1 MEVKEE
7 KDIEI
12 KPDYLRASIE
22 LEVTDQEFEEEIVND
37 KKIEIANILGVKED
51 EIGERDHH
59 KERYKYMFELG
70 DSMEV
75 GMLGPK
81 NARGIP
87 TCSIHLKGQGCRDFE
102 TRNPNKSFVEL
113 LRELKYGQNAI
124 FSRIDTA
131 IDIYKKEILD
141 MEYLESKL
149 KKKQFIS
156 SFKKKYY
163 KKHGCPEEGESIE
176 MGGRDSPCQLV
187 FYDKLLEQKAKRH
200 DVDKDYW
207 LRCELR
213 FRHEKADQFVTELI
227 AAYDGKLKGINKIG
241 MPAVETYIK
250 SVLLGILDIKEDNN
264 YDMEHQYLVSTDSK
278 WANFTGTQKWSVD
291 ATGRKETSWNKKEDV
306 MSHSLPSYLL
316 TKYMIAGCNPYQF
329 TTAMVDVLY
338 KAITKFEEKKNRKA
352 VNIYLRENGLP
363 PLDDETYLKL
373 KEKITEDYEERRL
386 PF

>member
-7 KDIEI
+7 KNIEI

-37 KKIEIANILGVKED
+37 KKIEIANLLGVNED

-131 IDIYKKEILD
+131 IDIYNKEILD

-227 AAYDGKLKGINKIG
+227 AAYDGKLKSINKIG
-241 MPAVETYIK
+241 MPAVEAYIK

-264 YDMEHQYLVSTDSK
+264 YDMEHQYLVNTDSK

-338 KAITKFEEKKNRKA
+338 KAITRFEEKKNRKA
-352 VNIYLRENGLP
+352 VNIYLRENGLQ

-373 KEKITEDYEERRL
+373 KEKIKEDYEERRL

>member
-37 KKIEIANILGVKED
+37 KKIEIANLLGVKED

-70 DSMEV
+70 DSMEI

-241 MPAVETYIK
+241 MPAVEAYIK

-278 WANFTGTQKWSVD
+278 WASFTGTQKWSVD

-373 KEKITEDYEERRL
+373 KEKIKEDYEERRL

>member
-37 KKIEIANILGVKED
+37 KKIEIANLLGVNED

-70 DSMEV
+70 DSMEI

-102 TRNPNKSFVEL
+102 TRNPNKNFVEL
-113 LRELKYGQNAI
+113 LRELKYGQNAT

-241 MPAVETYIK
+241 MPAVEAYIK

-264 YDMEHQYLVSTDSK
+264 YDMEHQYLVNTDSK
-278 WANFTGTQKWSVD
+278 WANFTGTKKWSID

-373 KEKITEDYEERRL
+373 KEKIKEDYEERRL
-386 PF
+386 KF

>member
-1 MEVKEE
+1 ME
-7 KDIEI
+7 I
-12 KPDYLRASIE
+12 
-22 LEVTDQEFEEEIVND
+22 
-37 KKIEIANILGVKED
+37 
-51 EIGERDHH
+51 
-59 KERYKYMFELG
+59 
-70 DSMEV
+70 

-102 TRNPNKSFVEL
+102 IRNPNKSFVQL
-113 LRELKYGQNAI
+113 LRELKYGENAT

-213 FRHEKADQFVTELI
+213 FRHEKADQFATELI

-241 MPAVETYIK
+241 MPAVEAYIK

-278 WANFTGTQKWSVD
+278 WANFTGTQKWSID

-373 KEKITEDYEERRL
+373 KEKIKEDYEESENQDRCAYYTGLRRICL
-386 PF
+386 FKFAWKLRYNKRQRSFKA

>member
-37 KKIEIANILGVKED
+37 KKIEIANLLGVNED

-59 KERYKYMFELG
+59 KERYKYMFEFG

-102 TRNPNKSFVEL
+102 TRNLDKSFVEL
-113 LRELKYGQNAI
+113 LRELKYGENAT

-131 IDIYKKEILD
+131 IDIYNKEILD

-176 MGGRDSPCQLV
+176 MGSRDSPSHLV
-187 FYDKLLEQKAKRH
+187 FYDKLLEQKAKH
-200 DVDKDYW
+200 HEVDKDYW

-213 FRHEKADQFVTELI
+213 FKHEKADQFVTELI

-241 MPAVETYIK
+241 DAAIEEYIK

-264 YDMEHQYLVSTDSK
+264 YDLEHQYLVNTDPK
-278 WANFTGTQKWSVD
+278 WQAFTGSQKWNID
-291 ATGRKETSWNKKEDV
+291 ATGRKETSWIKKEEV

-316 TKYMIAGCNPYQF
+316 TKYMLAGCNPYQF

-338 KAITKFEEKKNRKA
+338 NSLNKFAEKKNRKA
-352 VNIYLRENGLP
+352 INIYLRENGLP
-363 PLDDETYLKL
+363 PLDDEQFKIL
-373 KEKITEDYEERRL
+373 KEKLKEDYEERRL
-386 PF
+386 TF

>member
-7 KDIEI
+7 KNIEI

-37 KKIEIANILGVKED
+37 KKIEIANLLGVKED

-163 KKHGCPEEGESIE
+163 KKHGCLEEGESIE

-227 AAYDGKLKGINKIG
+227 AAYDGKLKGINNIG
-241 MPAVETYIK
+241 MSAVEAYIK

-278 WANFTGTQKWSVD
+278 WVSFTGTQKWNID

-373 KEKITEDYEERRL
+373 KEKIKEDYEERRL

>member
-37 KKIEIANILGVKED
+37 KKIEIANLLGVNED

>member
-37 KKIEIANILGVKED
+37 KKIEIANLLGVNED

-70 DSMEV
+70 DSMEI

-227 AAYDGKLKGINKIG
+227 AAYDGKLKGINNIG
-241 MPAVETYIK
+241 MLAVEAYIK

-264 YDMEHQYLVSTDSK
+264 YDMEHQYLVNTDSK

-373 KEKITEDYEERRL
+373 KEKIKEDYEERRL
-386 PF
+386 TF

>member
-22 LEVTDQEFEEEIVND
+22 LEVTDQEFEEEIVTD
-37 KKIEIANILGVKED
+37 KKIEIANLLGVKED

-70 DSMEV
+70 DSMEI

-241 MPAVETYIK
+241 MPAVEAYIK

-264 YDMEHQYLVSTDSK
+264 YDMEHQYLVNTDSK
-278 WANFTGTQKWSVD
+278 WASFTGTQKWSVD

-373 KEKITEDYEERRL
+373 KEKIKEDYEERRL

>member
-7 KDIEI
+7 KNIEI

-37 KKIEIANILGVKED
+37 KKIEIANLLGVNED

-131 IDIYKKEILD
+131 IDIYNKEILD

-241 MPAVETYIK
+241 MPAVEAYIK

-264 YDMEHQYLVSTDSK
+264 YDMEHQYIVNTDSK
-278 WANFTGTQKWSVD
+278 WANFTGTQKWNID

-338 KAITKFEEKKNRKA
+338 KAITRFEEKKNRKA
-352 VNIYLRENGLP
+352 VNIYLRENGLQ

-373 KEKITEDYEERRL
+373 KEKIKEDYEERRL

>member
-37 KKIEIANILGVKED
+37 KKIEIANLLGVNED

-70 DSMEV
+70 DSMEI

-113 LRELKYGQNAI
+113 LKELKYGQNAI

-131 IDIYKKEILD
+131 IDIYNKEILD

-227 AAYDGKLKGINKIG
+227 AAYDGKLKGINTIG
-241 MPAVETYIK
+241 MPAVEAYIK

-264 YDMEHQYLVSTDSK
+264 YDMDHQYLVNTDSR

-373 KEKITEDYEERRL
+373 KEKIKEDYEERRL

>member
-37 KKIEIANILGVKED
+37 KKIEIANLLGVNED

-241 MPAVETYIK
+241 MPAVEAYIK
-250 SVLLGILDIKEDNN
+250 SVLSGILDIKEDNN
-264 YDMEHQYLVSTDSK
+264 YDMDHQYIVNTDSK
-278 WANFTGTQKWSVD
+278 WASFTGTKKWNVD

-373 KEKITEDYEERRL
+373 KEKIKEDYEERRL

>member
-12 KPDYLRASIE
+12 KPDYLRASNE
-22 LEVTDQEFEEEIVND
+22 LDISDIEFEEEIVNE
-37 KKIEIANILGVKED
+37 KKLEMAKALGVIED

-59 KERYKYMFELG
+59 KERYKYMFEYG
-70 DSMEV
+70 DSMEY

-81 NARGIP
+81 NARGIR
-87 TCSIHLKGQGCRDFE
+87 TCSIHLKGTGCRDYE
-102 TRNPNKSFVEL
+102 TRNPNKSFIDL
-113 LRELKYGQNAI
+113 LRYLKYDLNAN
-124 FSRIDTA
+124 FTRIDTA
-131 IDIYKKEILD
+131 IDIYNKDILD
-141 MEYLESKL
+141 MEYIESKL

-176 MGGRDSPCQLV
+176 MGSRDSPCHLV
-187 FYDKLLEQKAKRH
+187 FYDKLLEQKAKHH

-213 FRHEKADQFVTELI
+213 FKHEKADQFVTELI

-241 MPAVETYIK
+241 KDGVEAYIK
-250 SVLLGILDIKEDNN
+250 SVLLGTLDIKEDNN
-264 YDMEHQYLVSTDSK
+264 YDMDHQYLVNTDPK
-278 WANFTGTQKWSVD
+278 WAKFTGNQKWSVD

-329 TTAMVDVLY
+329 TTYMVDALY
-338 KAITKFEEKKNRKA
+338 KSLSKFEEKKNRKA
-352 VNIYLRENGLP
+352 INIYLRENGLP
-363 PLDDETYLKL
+363 PLDDDIFQKL
-373 KEKITEDYEERRL
+373 KEKVKEDYEERRL

>member
-37 KKIEIANILGVKED
+37 KKIEIANILGVNED

-70 DSMEV
+70 DSMEI

-87 TCSIHLKGQGCRDFE
+87 TCSIHLKGQGCRDYE
-102 TRNPNKSFVEL
+102 TRNPNKNFVEL
-113 LRELKYGQNAI
+113 LRKLKYGQNAT

-241 MPAVETYIK
+241 MPAVEAYIK
-250 SVLLGILDIKEDNN
+250 SVLLGILDIKEENN
-264 YDMEHQYLVSTDSK
+264 YDMDHQYLVSTDSK

-316 TKYMIAGCNPYQF
+316 TKYMIADCNPYQF

-373 KEKITEDYEERRL
+373 KEKIKEDYEERRL

>member
-12 KPDYLRASIE
+12 KPDYLRVSIE

-37 KKIEIANILGVKED
+37 KKIEIANILGVNED

-102 TRNPNKSFVEL
+102 TRNPNKNFVEL
-113 LRELKYGQNAI
+113 LRELKYGQNAT

-131 IDIYKKEILD
+131 IDIYNKEILD

-241 MPAVETYIK
+241 MPAVEAYIK
-250 SVLLGILDIKEDNN
+250 SVLLGILDIKEENN
-264 YDMEHQYLVSTDSK
+264 YDMDHQYLVSTDSK

-316 TKYMIAGCNPYQF
+316 TKYMIADCNPYQF

-373 KEKITEDYEERRL
+373 KEKIKEDYEERRL

>member
-37 KKIEIANILGVKED
+37 KKIEIANLLGVNED

-70 DSMEV
+70 DSMEI

-113 LRELKYGQNAI
+113 LRELKYGQNAT

-131 IDIYKKEILD
+131 IDIYNKEILD

-241 MPAVETYIK
+241 MPGVEAYIK

-278 WANFTGTQKWSVD
+278 WANFTGTQKWNID

-373 KEKITEDYEERRL
+373 KEKIKLDYEERRL

>member
-37 KKIEIANILGVKED
+37 KKIEIANLLGVNED

-87 TCSIHLKGQGCRDFE
+87 TCSIHLKGQGCRDYE
-102 TRNPNKSFVEL
+102 TRNPNKNFIEL

-227 AAYDGKLKGINKIG
+227 AAYDGKLKGINTIG
-241 MPAVETYIK
+241 MPAVEAYIK

-264 YDMEHQYLVSTDSK
+264 YDMDHQYLVNTDSR

-373 KEKITEDYEERRL
+373 KEKIKEDYEERRL

>member
-37 KKIEIANILGVKED
+37 KKIEIANLLGVNED

-70 DSMEV
+70 DSMEI

-124 FSRIDTA
+124 FSRIDAA

-141 MEYLESKL
+141 MEYLETKL

-227 AAYDGKLKGINKIG
+227 AAYDGKLKGINSIG
-241 MPAVETYIK
+241 MPAVEAYIK

-373 KEKITEDYEERRL
+373 KEKIKEDYEERRL

>member
-37 KKIEIANILGVKED
+37 KKIEIANLLGVNED

-87 TCSIHLKGQGCRDFE
+87 TCSIHLKGQGCRDYE
-102 TRNPNKSFVEL
+102 TRNPNKNFIEL

-227 AAYDGKLKGINKIG
+227 AAYDGKLKGINKID
-241 MPAVETYIK
+241 MPAVEAYIK

-264 YDMEHQYLVSTDSK
+264 YDMDHQYLVSTDSK
-278 WANFTGTQKWSVD
+278 WANFTGTHKWNID

-373 KEKITEDYEERRL
+373 KEKIKEDYEERRL

>member
-37 KKIEIANILGVKED
+37 KKIEIANLLGVNED

-87 TCSIHLKGQGCRDFE
+87 TCSIHLKGQGCRDYE
-102 TRNPNKSFVEL
+102 TRNPNKNFIEL

-163 KKHGCPEEGESIE
+163 KKHGCPEEGDSIE

-200 DVDKDYW
+200 VVDKDYW

-227 AAYDGKLKGINKIG
+227 AAYDGKLKGINKID
-241 MPAVETYIK
+241 MPAVEAYIK

-264 YDMEHQYLVSTDSK
+264 YDMDHQYLVSTDSK
-278 WANFTGTQKWSVD
+278 WANFTGTHKWNID

-373 KEKITEDYEERRL
+373 KEKIKEDYEERRL

>member
-37 KKIEIANILGVKED
+37 KKIEIANLLGVNED

-102 TRNPNKSFVEL
+102 TRNPNKNFVEL
-113 LRELKYGQNAI
+113 LRELKYGQNAT

-227 AAYDGKLKGINKIG
+227 AAYDGKLKGINNIG
-241 MPAVETYIK
+241 MPAVEAFIK

-264 YDMEHQYLVSTDSK
+264 YDMDHQYLVNTDSK

-338 KAITKFEEKKNRKA
+338 KSLSKFEEKKNRKA

-373 KEKITEDYEERRL
+373 KEKIKEDYEERRL

>member
-37 KKIEIANILGVKED
+37 KKIEIANLLGVNED

-70 DSMEV
+70 DSMEI

-113 LRELKYGQNAI
+113 LRELKYGQNAT

-131 IDIYKKEILD
+131 IDIYNKEILD

-241 MPAVETYIK
+241 MPAVEAYIK

-264 YDMEHQYLVSTDSK
+264 YDMDHQYLVNTDSK

-316 TKYMIAGCNPYQF
+316 TKYMIVGCNPYQF
-329 TTAMVDVLY
+329 TTAMIDVLY
-338 KAITKFEEKKNRKA
+338 KVITKFEEKKNRKA

-373 KEKITEDYEERRL
+373 KEKIKEDYEERRL

>member
-37 KKIEIANILGVKED
+37 KKIEIANLLGVNED

-131 IDIYKKEILD
+131 IDIYNKEILD

-176 MGGRDSPCQLV
+176 MGSRDSPCHLV
-187 FYDKLLEQKAKRH
+187 FYDKLLEQKSKRH
-200 DVDKDYW
+200 DVDKEYW

-213 FRHEKADQFVTELI
+213 FKHEKADQFVTELI

-241 MPAVETYIK
+241 LPAVEAYIK
-250 SVLLGILDIKEDNN
+250 SVLLGILDIKEENN
-264 YDMEHQYLVSTDSK
+264 YDMDHQYLVSTDSK

-316 TKYMIAGCNPYQF
+316 TKYMIADCNPYQF

-373 KEKITEDYEERRL
+373 KEKIKEDYEERRL

>member
-37 KKIEIANILGVKED
+37 KKIEIANLLGVNED

-241 MPAVETYIK
+241 MPAVEAYIK
-250 SVLLGILDIKEDNN
+250 SVLSGILDIKEDNN
-264 YDMEHQYLVSTDSK
+264 YDMDHQYIVNTDSK
-278 WANFTGTQKWSVD
+278 WASFTGTKKWNVD

-373 KEKITEDYEERRL
+373 KENIKEDYEERRL